1 MDNNIITIEDVR
13 KLLEFK
19 PEEALVTS
27 FYLNVD
33 PRHVPASKFT
43 TLTRNLLRE
52 KQQSLELSLIHNLTL
67 PTNREV

>member
-33 PRHVPASKFT
+33 PAMF
-43 TLTRNLLRE
+43 LLANLPL
-52 KQQSLELSLIHNLTL
+52 
-67 PTNREV
+67 